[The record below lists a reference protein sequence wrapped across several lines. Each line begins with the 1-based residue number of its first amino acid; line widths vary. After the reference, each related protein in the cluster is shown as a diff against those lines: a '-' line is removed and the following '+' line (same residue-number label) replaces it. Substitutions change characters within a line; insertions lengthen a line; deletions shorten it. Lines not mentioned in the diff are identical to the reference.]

1 MDYQKEM
8 EKGVKERTL
17 TFEMWLRHVKNL
29 TGQQIFQMKNEINRD
44 PAKKRELQ
52 EEYEKWKQ
60 KKKNA
65 KVGMHSSKSSPLPRS
80 VGAR

>member
-60 KKKNA
+60 NK
-65 KVGMHSSKSSPLPRS
+65 
-80 VGAR
+80 

>member
-8 EKGVKERTL
+8 EKGVRERTL

-60 KKKNA
+60 KK
-65 KVGMHSSKSSPLPRS
+65 
-80 VGAR
+80 

>member
-8 EKGVKERTL
+8 EKGVRERTL

-60 KKKNA
+60 NK
-65 KVGMHSSKSSPLPRS
+65 
-80 VGAR
+80 

>member
-60 KKKNA
+60 KK
-65 KVGMHSSKSSPLPRS
+65 
-80 VGAR
+80 